1 MFYEF
6 INFLFRIKNGWYG
19 GNSEGEQH
27 MGIYDESYSSVD
39 LSKILGVHRVT
50 VTNWIK
56 KGALNAAR
64 TPGGR
69 YKVTK
74 GDLRRFLSE
83 QGMPIPPFLQ
93 IETKKLIVTVDDDD
107 VILNL
112 LEKFFST
119 GDMPYLYRLKTFNNP
134 IDAGLFIGDSKPDIV
149 LLDLLMPQL
158 NGFDLAGRIKE
169 TSPDTRIL
177 VMTGYA
183 TEENLARLKQYDVDA
198 VMAKPF
204 DLTELK
210 HTIEK
215 ILMIEA

>member
-1 MFYEF
+1 
-6 INFLFRIKNGWYG
+6 
-19 GNSEGEQH
+19 

-74 GDLRRFLSE
+74 EDLRRFLSE
-83 QGMPIPPFLQ
+83 QGMPIPAFLQ
-93 IETKKLIVTVDDDD
+93 IEAKRLVVAVDDDK
-107 VILNL
+107 VILDL
-112 LEKFFST
+112 LEQFFST

-134 IDAGLFIGDSKPDIV
+134 LDASFFIGDSKPDLVI
-149 LLDLLMPQL
+149 LDLLIPQL
-158 NGFDLAGRIKE
+158 NGFNLSGKIKE
-169 TSPDTRIL
+169 TSPDTHI
-177 VMTGYA
+177 VVITGYA
-183 TEENLARLKQYDVDA
+183 TEENLARLKHYAVDA

-204 DLTELK
+204 ELTELK
-210 HTIEK
+210 NTIEK
-215 ILMIEA
+215 VLMIKA

>member
-1 MFYEF
+1 
-6 INFLFRIKNGWYG
+6 
-19 GNSEGEQH
+19 

-74 GDLRRFLSE
+74 EDLRRFLSE
-83 QGMPIPPFLQ
+83 QGMPIPAFLQ
-93 IETKKLIVTVDDDD
+93 IGTKKLVVAVDDDET
-107 VILNL
+107 ILNL
-112 LEKFFST
+112 LESFFST

-134 IDAGLFIGDSKPDIV
+134 LDAGFFIGDSKPALV
-149 LLDLLMPQL
+149 LLDLFMPQL
-158 NGFDLAGRIKE
+158 NGFNLAEKIKDA
-169 TSPDTRIL
+169 SPDTRII
-177 VMTGYA
+177 VITGYPN
-183 TEENLARLKQYDVDA
+183 EENIARLKQYAVDA

-204 DLTELK
+204 ELTELK
-210 HTIEK
+210 NTIEK
-215 ILMIEA
+215 ILMIKV

>member
-1 MFYEF
+1 
-6 INFLFRIKNGWYG
+6 
-19 GNSEGEQH
+19 

-39 LSKILGVHRVT
+39 LAKILGVHRVT

-74 GDLRRFLSE
+74 EDLRHFLSE
-83 QGMPIPPFLQ
+83 QGMPIPAFLQ
-93 IETKKLIVTVDDDD
+93 IGTKKLVVAVDDDD
-107 VILNL
+107 AILNL
-112 LEKFFST
+112 LENFFST

-134 IDAGLFIGDSKPDIV
+134 LDAGFFIGDSKPDLV

-158 NGFDLAGRIKE
+158 NGFNLAGRIKE
-169 TSPDTRIL
+169 TSPDTQI
-177 VMTGYA
+177 VVITGYA
-183 TEENLARLKQYDVDA
+183 TEENIARLEQYSIEA
-198 VMAKPF
+198 ILSKPF

-210 HTIEK
+210 RTIEAT
-215 ILMIEA
+215 LMTKV